1 MLTNRCPYCGHAP
14 KRNLEQNRR
23 YWALLH
29 DIADQLKPQGQQYSA
44 DTWHEYWKQRLLGA
58 EEIKL
63 PNGKVV
69 SRSRSTSDLDK
80 DEMSVYITQ
89 IEAWA
94 SEKGVISER
103 D

>member
-1 MLTNRCPYCGHAP
+1 MIVNRCPYCGHAP
-14 KRNLEQNRR
+14 KRNLDQNAK

-29 DIADQLKPQGQQYSA
+29 EIADQLRPQGQQYSA
-44 DTWHEYWKQRLLGA
+44 DTWHEYFKQRYLGA
-58 EEIKL
+58 DEVRL

-80 DEMSVYITQ
+80 DEMSVYITK

-94 SEKGVISER
+94 TEKGVNHE
-103 D
+103 